1 MLLGKVEE
9 PSRSKQRILLVC
21 QCGSIVQFRIRRG
34 RWMEALKTYLL
45 ILASTYSE
53 IFTNTG
59 GEKVPEL
66 KFKTVDT
73 VVHGSSSDWNL
84 RIYLPANSV

>member
-1 MLLGKVEE
+1 
-9 PSRSKQRILLVC
+9 
-21 QCGSIVQFRIRRG
+21 
-34 RWMEALKTYLL
+34 MEALKTYLL

-59 GEKVPEL
+59 GEKVPEF

-73 VVHGSSSDWNL
+73 VVHGSSSD
-84 RIYLPANSV
+84 